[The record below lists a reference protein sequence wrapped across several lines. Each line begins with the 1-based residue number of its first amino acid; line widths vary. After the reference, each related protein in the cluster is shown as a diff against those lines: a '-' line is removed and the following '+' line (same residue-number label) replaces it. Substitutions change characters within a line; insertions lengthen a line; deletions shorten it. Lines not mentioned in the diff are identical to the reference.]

1 MKLFKNT
8 KIYSLIIIILI
19 ISLWQLMVN
28 LMDISSWTLPS
39 PTDIFHAIVSQKN
52 VLIKHSIASFVAVIE
67 GFIVGGFVGIML
79 GIMLMYYEVLNKS
92 LMPILV
98 FLQTMPKVAIAPL
111 IMVWFGL
118 GDLSKVVLA
127 STIVFFSVMI
137 NTMDGLRIR
146 PEYYDLARVYKANDW
161 QIMLRIRLRNALP
174 NIFTGLRIGTTLAV
188 IGVTVAEFVGSQ
200 DGLGHLM
207 VLYQAYMK
215 IPEMFAAIVVL
226 SIFGYIFY
234 ELLKF
239 IEKILLPWYREE

>member
-1 MKLFKNT
+1 
-8 KIYSLIIIILI
+8 
-19 ISLWQLMVN
+19 
-28 LMDISSWTLPS
+28 
-39 PTDIFHAIVSQKN
+39 
-52 VLIKHSIASFVAVIE
+52 
-67 GFIVGGFVGIML
+67 
-79 GIMLMYYEVLNKS
+79 
-92 LMPILV
+92 MPILV

-207 VLYQAYMK
+207 GLYQAYMK

>member
-1 MKLFKNT
+1 MKDIKSTIIKIKKIAKLNNKISCVFLGNTVQKEKATFYITPIRENKKFVFCSVILFNDFVANKVAKMMDGHINYILVDTEKKIQTKNT
-8 KIYSLIIIILI
+8 NLGL
-19 ISLWQLMVN
+19 VN
-28 LMDISSWTLPS
+28 IERP
-39 PTDIFHAIVSQKN
+39 
-52 VLIKHSIASFVAVIE
+52 IKETIK
-67 GFIVGGFVGIML
+67 
-79 GIMLMYYEVLNKS
+79 KS
-92 LMPILV
+92 KL
-98 FLQTMPKVAIAPL
+98 
-111 IMVWFGL
+111 
-118 GDLSKVVLA
+118 
-127 STIVFFSVMI
+127 
-137 NTMDGLRIR
+137 
-146 PEYYDLARVYKANDW
+146 RVYKANDW

>member
-1 MKLFKNT
+1 MKLLKNT
-8 KIYSLIIIILI
+8 KFYSLIIIIII

-28 LMDISSWTLPS
+28 LMNISSLTLPS
-39 PTDIFHAIVSQKN
+39 PTDIFSAIVSQKN
-52 VLIKHSIASFVAVIE
+52 ALIKHCIASFVAVIE

-111 IMVWFGL
+111 IMVWCGL

-146 PEYYDLARVYKANDW
+146 PEYYDLARVYKANNW
-161 QIMLRIRLRNALP
+161 QIMLRIRLRNAMP

-207 VLYQAYMK
+207 VLYQAYLK

-234 ELLKF
+234 ELIKF